1 MHKTNVMRMLDKAKI
16 TYTVKEYEVDES
28 DLSGI
33 HVAESVGMDTDM
45 VFKTLVA
52 KGDKTGFCVFCI
64 PCAEELDLKKAAKVS
79 GNKRV
84 ELLPLKDLLPT
95 TGYIRG
101 GCSPIGMKKQ
111 FPTFINET
119 AMLFYE
125 IAISGGMRGVQ
136 VILSPDTL
144 NDFIGSS
151 YADLTV
157 DRGVL

>member
-1 MHKTNVMRMLDKAKI
+1 MQKTNVMRMLDKAKI

-28 DLSGI
+28 DLSGT
-33 HVAESVGMDTDM
+33 HVAECVGMDTEV

-64 PCAEELDLKKAAKVS
+64 PCADELDLKKAAKVS
-79 GNKRV
+79 GNKKV
-84 ELLPLKDLLPT
+84 EMLPLKDLLPT

-101 GCSPIGMKKQ
+101 GCSPIGMKKA
-111 FPTFINET
+111 FPTYINET
-119 AMLFYE
+119 AMLFDE

-144 NDFIGSS
+144 NEFVGSS

-157 DRGVL
+157 D

>member
-1 MHKTNVMRMLDKAKI
+1 MQKTNVMRMLDKAKI

-28 DLSGI
+28 DLSGT
-33 HVAESVGMDTDM
+33 HVAECVGMDTEV

-64 PCAEELDLKKAAKVS
+64 PCADELDLKKAAKVS
-79 GNKRV
+79 GNKKV
-84 ELLPLKDLLPT
+84 EMLPLKDLLPT

-101 GCSPIGMKKQ
+101 GCSPIGMKKP
-111 FPTFINET
+111 FPTYINET
-119 AMLFYE
+119 AMLFDE

-144 NDFIGSS
+144 NEFVGSS

-157 DRGVL
+157 D

>member
-1 MHKTNVMRMLDKAKI
+1 MQKTNVMRMLDKAKI
-16 TYTVKEYEVDES
+16 EYTTKEYEVDES
-28 DLSGI
+28 DLSGV
-33 HVAESVGMDTDM
+33 HVAESVGMNTDV
-45 VFKTLVA
+45 VFKTLVG

-101 GCSPIGMKKQ
+101 GCSPIGMKKL

-119 AMLFYE
+119 AILFDN
-125 IAISGGMRGVQ
+125 IAVSGGMRGVQ
-136 VILSPDTL
+136 VILSPDSL
-144 NDFIGSS
+144 RDFINAV
-151 YADLTV
+151 YADLTAE
-157 DRGVL
+157 